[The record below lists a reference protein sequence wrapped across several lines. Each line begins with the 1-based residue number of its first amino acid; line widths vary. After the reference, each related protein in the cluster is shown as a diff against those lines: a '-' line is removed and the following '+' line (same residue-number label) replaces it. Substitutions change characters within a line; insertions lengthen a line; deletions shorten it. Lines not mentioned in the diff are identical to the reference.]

1 MNTAPDTTQ
10 SPSSEAKRSSPALQ
24 IFDILHQLHGLN
36 NDTNVEADYR
46 CDDIGF
52 YKHFEYYA
60 DQKELYGLSLQYP
73 TGGVQLYHQK
83 TMSTSRCL
91 FAFTTQKRFILC
103 LLLSGGIA
111 TNPGP
116 AKVPCGTCS
125 KPPERHFL

>member
-1 MNTAPDTTQ
+1 MNTAPATTQ

-24 IFDILHQLHGLN
+24 IFGILHQLHGLN

-60 DQKELYGLSLQYP
+60 DKKELYGLSLQYP

-103 LLLSGGIA
+103 LLLSEGIA

-116 AKVPCGTCS
+116 VKFPCGACS